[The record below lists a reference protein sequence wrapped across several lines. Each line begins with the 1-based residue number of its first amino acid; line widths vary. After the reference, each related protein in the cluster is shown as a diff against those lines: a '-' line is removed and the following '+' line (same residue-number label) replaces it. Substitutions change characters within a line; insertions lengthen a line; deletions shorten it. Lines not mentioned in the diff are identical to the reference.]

1 MLKRQRRSQGFSLIE
16 LLIVVTIILIIAA
29 IAIPKL
35 LTVKQL
41 ANATAAVSNLHTL
54 NTALTAYASEYPT
67 IGYPASL
74 TDLNSAAG
82 STTAPTSTSAALLS
96 EEWTGTSVVVQQY
109 TYTYIY
115 TAGPPSTLYNITA
128 VPVAGAGTRDFY
140 TDQTGEIRY
149 ADGAAATSGSPL
161 IG

>member
-1 MLKRQRRSQGFSLIE
+1 MLKRKRRSQGFSLIE

-41 ANATAAVSNLHTL
+41 ANATASVSNLHTL

-67 IGYPASL
+67 IGYPANLSSL
-74 TDLNSAAG
+74 DSAAG
-82 STTAPTSTSAALLS
+82 STTTPTSTAAALLS
-96 EEWTGTSVVVQQY
+96 EEWNANTVTVQQY
-109 TYTYIY
+109 TYTYTPGTGTPATTYSII
-115 TAGPPSTLYNITA
+115 AN
-128 VPVAGAGTRDFY
+128 PVTGAGTRFFY
-140 TDQTGEIRY
+140 TDQSGEIRY
-149 ADGAAATSGSPL
+149 SDGTAASATSPL

>member
-1 MLKRQRRSQGFSLIE
+1 MLKHKRRSQGFSLIE

-67 IGYPASL
+67 IGYPTNL
-74 TDLNSAAG
+74 LDLDSTAG
-82 STTAPTSTSAALLS
+82 STTAPTSTAAALLS
-96 EEWTGTSVVVQQY
+96 EEWNGNSVVVQQY
-109 TYTYIY
+109 TYVY
-115 TAGPPSTLYNITA
+115 TPGTGTPSTTYNITA
-128 VPVAGAGTRDFY
+128 SPLTGAGTRYFY
-140 TDQTGEIRY
+140 TDQSGEIRY
-149 ADGAAATSGSPL
+149 ADGTAASATSPL

>member
-1 MLKRQRRSQGFSLIE
+1 MLKHKRRSQGFSLIE

-67 IGYPASL
+67 VGYPASL
-74 TDLNSAAG
+74 ASLDSTAG
-82 STTAPTSTSAALLS
+82 STTTPTSTAAALLS
-96 EEWTGTSVVVQQY
+96 EEWSSNAVTVQQY
-109 TYTYIY
+109 NYAYNPTTG
-115 TAGPPSTLYNITA
+115 TPSTIYNITA
-128 VPVAGAGTRDFY
+128 EPVTGAGTRYFY
-140 TDQTGEIRY
+140 TDQSGEIRY
-149 ADGAAATSGSPL
+149 ADGTAATATSPL

>member
-1 MLKRQRRSQGFSLIE
+1 MLKHKRRSQGFSLIE

-67 IGYPASL
+67 IGYPTNL
-74 TDLNSAAG
+74 LDLDSTAG
-82 STTAPTSTSAALLS
+82 STTAPTSTAAALLS
-96 EEWTGTSVVVQQY
+96 EEWNSNTVTVQQY
-109 TYTYIY
+109 NYAYTP
-115 TAGPPSTLYNITA
+115 TAGPPSTIYNITA
-128 VPVAGAGTRDFY
+128 EPVTGAGTRYFY
-140 TDQTGEIRY
+140 TDQSGEIRY
-149 ADGAAATSGSPL
+149 ADGTAASATSPL